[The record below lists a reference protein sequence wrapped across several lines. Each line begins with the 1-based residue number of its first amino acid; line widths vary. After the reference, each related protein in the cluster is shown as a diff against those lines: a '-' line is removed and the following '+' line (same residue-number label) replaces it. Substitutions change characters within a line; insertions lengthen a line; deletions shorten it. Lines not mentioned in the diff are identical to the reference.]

1 MTHHR
6 IDRTLVSCLLTAIAV
21 VPSAA
26 SAQVLRLA
34 ELTTEQIR
42 ALNRDKTIVVISGG
56 K

>member
-1 MTHHR
+1 MTHGR
-6 IDRTLVSCLLTAIAV
+6 IGRTVVLCLLTAIAV

-42 ALNRDKTIVVISGG
+42 ALNRDRTIVIMSGA
-56 K
+56 